1 MRFPTGYIICAAIG
15 FGLLGAAK
23 GLDEGLIAITVNL
36 PSFVRE
42 YGLDA
47 SDLSAAA
54 KANRLSNITSM
65 VHLGSLPAAFL
76 AFLLSDFIGPL
87 WTMRQLCLLWII
99 GAIIVITSV
108 GNYSQ
113 LIGGRFIMG
122 LGMGQ
127 AGIIGPIYLAEVA
140 PTAWRGL
147 LVGIYASSEYIGIL
161 IGYFAGYGAS
171 LHLSDYSDQ
180 QWIIPQSCQIM
191 LAGVLLLFSVGC
203 VESPRY
209 LCKANRTD
217 QAARALGR
225 LRRLPSDSPS
235 IVEEV
240 REIQRQAA
248 AVQSKEG
255 RRSLQ
260 LLEPWKL
267 LFGQAANRYRLLFLL
282 SAQLLSQW
290 SGTNAITTYAPKFF
304 SLLGVTGQS
313 EKLLKTA
320 IFGAVKLA
328 AALICAIFFIDQ
340 IGRKRSLMSGITLQ
354 LLALLYIAIFL
365 TVTSSLSVDTHSGAA
380 HRAAIA
386 AIASIYVTGIG
397 YAFGWNSVQYLI
409 NAEMLPSSVRTLGT
423 SILMCIHYANRF
435 ALTKAVPTMMLADA
449 LQPKGTFWF
458 FFVVAFLGFL
468 WGMFLLPETSRK
480 NLEET
485 SEMIR

>member
-1 MRFPTGYIICAAIG
+1 MRFPTGHIICAAIG

-42 YGLDA
+42 YDLHA

-54 KANRLSNITSM
+54 RANRLSNITSM
-65 VHLGSLPAAFL
+65 VHLGSLPAALL
-76 AFLLSDFIGPL
+76 AFLLSDLIGPL

-99 GAIIVITSV
+99 GVVIVITSA
-108 GNYSQ
+108 GESSQ
-113 LIGGRFIMG
+113 LIAGRFIMG
-122 LGMGQ
+122 LGIGQ

-171 LHLSDYSDQ
+171 LHLSNNSDQ
-180 QWIIPQSCQIM
+180 QWIVPQSCQIM
-191 LAGVLLLFSVGC
+191 LSGVLLLFSLGC

-209 LCKANRTD
+209 LCKTNRTD

-235 IVEEV
+235 IVDEV
-240 REIQRQAA
+240 RVIEKQV
-248 AVQSKEG
+248 AVDKSKEG
-255 RRSLQ
+255 RWP

-267 LFGQAANRYRLLFLL
+267 LFGQAANRSRLLFLI

-304 SLLGVTGQS
+304 SLLGVTGKS

-328 AALICAIFFIDQ
+328 AALFCAIFFIDQ
-340 IGRKRSLMSGITLQ
+340 IGRKRSLMAGITLQ
-354 LLALLYIAIFL
+354 LLALLYVAIYL
-365 TVTSSLSVDTHSGAA
+365 TVTTSLSSDTHSGDV